1 MKDFIATIVEADRQA
16 RESVEKA
23 KEKAYSE
30 SVLFKEEQ
38 DKLRAKCASD
48 EKKAYDTEAE
58 IQSRRVNAARA
69 ESEKRIAQAK
79 QNAEKYLADNRESAA
94 RSIFEKMISE

>member
-1 MKDFIATIVEADRQA
+1 MKDFIATIVEADKQA

-30 SVLFKEEQ
+30 SVFFKKEQ
-38 DKLRAKCASD
+38 DKLREKCASD
-48 EKKAYDTEAE
+48 EKKTYDTEAE
-58 IQSRRVNAARA
+58 IQNRRVNDARA
-69 ESEKRIAQAK
+69 ESERRIAQAK

-94 RSIFEKMISE
+94 RSIFEKMLSE